1 MTDFMSEVISSWS
14 RVRPELELGPVAVVA
29 RILRAAQLLQTH
41 LDATAAAS
49 GDLSHRTRPGA
60 PSGFDPRGAEFDRRF
75 RAGLEH
81 GDLAPLDRLLF
92 TFAAYNAGPAHV
104 IRARRRASSSWS
116 SSVTTARSHTSIYR
130 T

>member
-49 GDLSHRTRPGA
+49 GDLSHKGDLDTLAALR
-60 PSGFDPRGAEFDRRF
+60 
-75 RAGLEH
+75 RAGPASGLSPTV
-81 GDLAPLDRLLF
+81 LAQVGQVTSGGMTNRLDRLE
-92 TFAAYNAGPAHV
+92 AGGLV
-104 IRARRRASSSWS
+104 DRKSTRLNSSH
-116 SSVTTARSHTSIYR
+116 SSVSRMPSSA
-130 T
+130 